1 MYLFGF
7 VSIFIPI
14 FGSELLNKLEEND
27 GSIVNRYPNPIPV
40 NKIPIKEVKI
50 VVNFIFSFYMNWFLL
65 VLET

>member
-7 VSIFIPI
+7 VSIFKAI

-40 NKIPIKEVKI
+40 NKIPIKEVFNCCK
-50 VVNFIFSFYMNWFLL
+50 FHF
-65 VLET
+65 